1 MENTLEKVFINR
13 NLGIK
18 FKSYIDQKLRVWFQ
32 AKQVATILGYHD
44 TNQAIR
50 KHVSENHKRTF
61 LFCCPPKTGGQQ
73 NNTKVKCCP
82 VESTGQQNN
91 TKVKCCPV
99 ESHGQQN
106 DTRGKC
112 CQCESHGQQND
123 TRGKYC
129 IFLDEAGFYELVF
142 RSRLPTAKFFREWV
156 FSKVLPSIRKYGYYK
171 FRDTRIKQRVIID
184 GVKYYKH
191 PVFSNYAANK
201 NGDIY
206 SLKRKKINK
215 NKDSNRYL
223 FFIICSNKLE
233 KQKFYYQHRFV
244 YEVFRGPIPH
254 GFEVDHIF
262 PVKSDNRI
270 KNLQLLT
277 HKQNVEKSNNRP
289 IISTCISTGKERRF
303 ISIKKAAI
311 DLDINAG
318 TISNICC
325 KRKSYKSATS
335 KKDKQKYTFRY
346 LD

>member
-18 FKSYIDQKLRVWFQ
+18 FKSYIDQKLRVWFK
-32 AKQVATILGYHD
+32 AKEVATILGYKN
-44 TNQAIR
+44 TEKAI
-50 KHVSENHKRTF
+50 KSHVSENHKKTF
-61 LFCCPPKTGGQQ
+61 LF
-73 NNTKVKCCP
+73 
-82 VESTGQQNN
+82 
-91 TKVKCCPV
+91 
-99 ESHGQQN
+99 
-106 DTRGKC
+106 C

-171 FRDTRIKQRVIID
+171 MMDTRIKQRVVID

-201 NGDIY
+201 DGDIY
-206 SLKRKKINK
+206 SLKRKKIINK
-215 NKDSNRYL
+215 NKDSNGYL
-223 FFIICSNKLE
+223 FFNICSKKLE
-233 KQKFYYQHRFV
+233 KPKNYLQHRFV

-262 PVKSDNRI
+262 PVKTDNRI

-277 HKQNVEKSNNRP
+277 HKQNVEKSKNKA
-289 IISTCISTGKERRF
+289 IISTCIKDGKERRF

-311 DLDINAG
+311 ELNISAG
-318 TISNICC
+318 NISNICC
-325 KRKSYKSATS
+325 KRKSCKSATS
-335 KKDKQKYTFRY
+335 KKDNQKYTFRY
-346 LD
+346 L